1 MESNDDTRQIQLL
14 DLPGEVLLEVLTH
27 LPQKDTISITCKQLY
42 SLICDYEKDKHHLD
56 ITYSELVDSDIMQS
70 IINSQRMFKEL
81 RINLCHCQ
89 FVNDFVFE
97 KIEAV
102 IEKFG
107 DRLKTLK
114 FWNSIQSKPSEI
126 NESQLCS
133 ILNSVPLLEEF
144 IFKNIYVKESEI
156 DESDLNLKNL
166 KSLILDYCL
175 FDTPNVLLKIPRD
188 VLTNLT
194 FTFEP
199 NDEQLFQEFFNRQS
213 CVKKLELFENDKI
226 NFEHLEL
233 HHLKIS
239 SNLNFSLM
247 IQQQQQLRFLDFAIT
262 WVNDETFE
270 QVCNLKHLE
279 VFRTLVDLIS
289 LRVFK
294 GLQDI
299 PSLKELRI
307 DSHSSYDMGYL
318 QELSLM
324 KGMRLEKLTL
334 LFSERKINAEIV
346 QQLANNF
353 HHLKHVEIINRSI
366 NILDTFIQHFPK
378 LNSILLDYFAIFGAP
393 EDTLTISNDEIR
405 HENLKQLVVTNVN
418 VNEEENGKSLL
429 KLVGMCGNLE
439 RIMLS
444 KLVSFTNENLM
455 EVLTQHSK
463 LTHLSIEAGDKMD
476 FNDET
481 VQIISSGI
489 KLKHFRLCGFKSC
502 QFNYKTLK
510 EIFRSQFPIINL
522 FKYSSNDYELIM
534 KKGNVADWH
543 NTFKLMDHF

>member
-1 MESNDDTRQIQLL
+1 
-14 DLPGEVLLEVLTH
+14 
-27 LPQKDTISITCKQLY
+27 
-42 SLICDYEKDKHHLD
+42 
-56 ITYSELVDSDIMQS
+56 
-70 IINSQRMFKEL
+70 
-81 RINLCHCQ
+81 
-89 FVNDFVFE
+89 
-97 KIEAV
+97 
-102 IEKFG
+102 
-107 DRLKTLK
+107 
-114 FWNSIQSKPSEI
+114 
-126 NESQLCS
+126 
-133 ILNSVPLLEEF
+133 
-144 IFKNIYVKESEI
+144 
-156 DESDLNLKNL
+156 
-166 KSLILDYCL
+166 
-175 FDTPNVLLKIPRD
+175 
-188 VLTNLT
+188 
-194 FTFEP
+194 
-199 NDEQLFQEFFNRQS
+199 
-213 CVKKLELFENDKI
+213 
-226 NFEHLEL
+226 
-233 HHLKIS
+233 
-239 SNLNFSLM
+239 
-247 IQQQQQLRFLDFAIT
+247 
-262 WVNDETFE
+262 
-270 QVCNLKHLE
+270 
-279 VFRTLVDLIS
+279 
-289 LRVFK
+289 
-294 GLQDI
+294 
-299 PSLKELRI
+299 
-307 DSHSSYDMGYL
+307 
-318 QELSLM
+318 
-324 KGMRLEKLTL
+324 
-334 LFSERKINAEIV
+334 
-346 QQLANNF
+346 
-353 HHLKHVEIINRSI
+353 VEIINRSI
-366 NILDTFIQHFPK
+366 NILDTFIQNFPK